1 MGLDNS
7 KKYIFCIEKH
17 STFADEISE
26 NRLHLSNSSE
36 LDCIRFALSLHR
48 RKDKITVQRHSNII
62 TNKKMK
68 KRIIYVG
75 TLIDLAAMFEP
86 DVEAE
91 SIEVTNI
98 IKYESNE

>member
-1 MGLDNS
+1 MITR
-7 KKYIFCIEKH
+7 KKTY
-17 STFADEISE
+17 
-26 NRLHLSNSSE
+26 
-36 LDCIRFALSLHR
+36 FALKNALPLHR
-48 RKDKITVQRHSNII
+48 RKDKITVQRHNNKI

-75 TLIDLAAMFEP
+75 TLIDLAAIFEP

-98 IKYESNE
+98 IKYESYE